1 MNPGIFVGA
10 GFLLGSVGLKA
21 LTSDKAKK
29 VYVKGIVQGLH
40 AKEEI
45 ETMVDE
51 ARAEFDDLMA
61 EAGYIKD
68 TEDIEEVLEGDV
80 IVLEDTESTATEPNI
95 ASAAKK
101 ASETVKKVTRT
112 ATKSAAKGAGRGGH
126 GYGRGGK

>member
-29 VYVKGIVQGLH
+29 VYVKGIVQDLH

>member
-1 MNPGIFVGA
+1 MNPGILVGA

-68 TEDIEEVLEGDV
+68 TEDIEEVLEGDA
-80 IVLEDTESTATEPNI
+80 IVLEDTESIATEPKV

-101 ASETVKKVTRT
+101 ASKTVKKVTRT